1 METGGEVALSR
12 GASKRPADDAQQSHR
27 ALRDLFELLRD
38 RPEREATNILRR
50 IRSGESVDH
59 LLTSYKNGDR
69 PRSLISP
76 ESRGAIKTLLTNL
89 LRSGASLEQIASAVV
104 YEVVTL
110 KAQPSDNDGRRPKI
124 PHSVFD
130 GSGLVGGRQS
140 PSIPLQIGSNAARKR
155 AATVQLS
162 NQAPY
167 GDDKLDVPPFI
178 LPAKP
183 WTDITDNSIFV
194 SCLVR
199 DFLNYHNPYW
209 RFLEA
214 DLFLQGMRTG
224 KVGSDFCS
232 PLLVNAVCALACLHV
247 DYQDAFVQPGDLPTR
262 GEHFH
267 DEALHL
273 WLLEEGRASVTNLQA
288 LAVLAIEYVL
298 FTIHATRHPVLTS
311 WSSRSS
317 WRGKDKLGSTFL
329 TVALR
334 MNKDLPL
341 DDITNASTTALE
353 AGRARARV
361 CIAWTIHYED
371 TAISNSLLRVA
382 TTIDSR
388 LRRIPQLPDTEYP
401 WSGKPFSQVYIRY
414 RGNALFRERSALTWL
429 TAEVDE
435 LLFSS
440 ERHASVTVLMQ
451 LAEAWDARASEW
463 YRDLPEDL
471 KYSKDLPAPLFELQQ
486 AFAIQ
491 RKLMDVWLMFCHSAN
506 YYCVMMVFCSNLD
519 RHVQALS
526 SLNIP
531 GDEHRFSDV
540 YVNLTAGLSDRKIAF
555 AKMAANLMR
564 DFRQKYSMKATLPYT
579 FQASSM
585 ASFALLQWLHD
596 HPNERDPPPLPSP
609 DEILTATDMHPQT
622 ALNETYR
629 CVLGAATQVML
640 ARGVVALLN
649 QTASHMNVKLPAL
662 DLQVEKAV
670 ADVTWRPSDLRHIS
684 SEYPNYAQGTIP
696 TFSEAIGMEDIL
708 KEWGKVLPYR

>member
-1 METGGEVALSR
+1 MPAPFVRLPVERHDAEARR
-12 GASKRPADDAQQSHR
+12 GWVCAANGVVSDGSDGWPANQ
-27 ALRDLFELLRD
+27 
-38 RPEREATNILRR
+38 
-50 IRSGESVDH
+50 
-59 LLTSYKNGDR
+59 
-69 PRSLISP
+69 
-76 ESRGAIKTLLTNL
+76 GAIKVLLTNL

-110 KAQPSDNDGRRPKI
+110 KAQPADNDGRRANI
-124 PHSVFD
+124 PYSVFD
-130 GSGLVGGRQS
+130 GSGLLEGRQS

-155 AATVQLS
+155 AATAQLS
-162 NQAPY
+162 NRAPY
-167 GDDKLDVPPFI
+167 GDDKFDTPPFI
-178 LPAKP
+178 LSAKP
-183 WTDITDNSIFV
+183 WTDITDNNIFV

-224 KVGSDFCS
+224 KVGSEFCS

-288 LAVLAIEYVL
+288 LAVLAI
-298 FTIHATRHPVLTS
+298 
-311 WSSRSS
+311 
-317 WRGKDKLGSTFL
+317 D
-329 TVALR
+329 
-334 MNKDLPL
+334 
-341 DDITNASTTALE
+341 
-353 AGRARARV
+353 
-361 CIAWTIHYED
+361 
-371 TAISNSLLRVA
+371 AISNSLLKVA
-382 TTIDSR
+382 NTIDPR
-388 LRRIPQLPDTEYP
+388 LRRTPHLPDTEYP

-414 RGNALFRERSALTWL
+414 RGNALFHARCALTWL
-429 TAEVDE
+429 TSEVDE
-435 LLFSS
+435 LLFSN
-440 ERHASVTVLMQ
+440 ERHASMTVLMQ

-471 KYSKDLPAPLFELQQ
+471 KYSKDLPAPVFEL
-486 AFAIQ
+486 
-491 RKLMDVWLMFCHSAN
+491 HAN

-519 RHVQALS
+519 RYVQAL
-526 SLNIP
+526 P
-531 GDEHRFSDV
+531 HPDTPAHEHRFSDA
-540 YVNLTAGLSDRKIAF
+540 YVKITSGLLDRKILF
-555 AKMAANLMR
+555 AKMAANMMR

-585 ASFALLQWLHD
+585 ASFALLQSLHD
-596 HPNERDPPPLPSP
+596 HPDQRDPPPIPQP
-609 DEILTATDMHPQT
+609 HEILTATDMHPQT
-622 ALNETYR
+622 ALNEAYR

-670 ADVTWRPSDLRHIS
+670 ADVTWQPSDLRHIS
-684 SEYPNYAQGTIP
+684 SAYPNYAQGTVP

-708 KEWGKVLPYR
+708 KEWGKALPYR

>member
-1 METGGEVALSR
+1 MEAGGEVALSR
-12 GASKRPADDAQQSHR
+12 GASKRPTDEAQQSHQ

-50 IRSGESVDH
+50 IRNGEGVVN

-69 PRSLISP
+69 SRSVISP
-76 ESRGAIKTLLTNL
+76 ANQGAIKVFLTNL

-110 KAQPSDNDGRRPKI
+110 KAQPSDDDGRRANI
-124 PHSVFD
+124 PYSVFD
-130 GSGLVGGRQS
+130 GSGLLGGNQS
-140 PSIPLQIGSNAARKR
+140 PGIPLQIGSNAARKR
-155 AATVQLS
+155 AATAQLS
-162 NQAPY
+162 NRAPY
-167 GDDKLDVPPFI
+167 GDDKLDMPPFI

-214 DLFLQGMRTG
+214 DLFLQGMRSG
-224 KVGSDFCS
+224 K
-232 PLLVNAVCALACLHV
+232 LHV
-247 DYQDAFVQPGDLPTR
+247 DYQDAFVQSGDLPTR

-288 LAVLAIEYVL
+288 LAVLAIEYVP
-298 FTIHATRHPVLTS
+298 FTVHATQLSDVLLD
-311 WSSRSS
+311 RSS

-341 DDITNASTTALE
+341 DDITSTSITALE

-371 TAISNSLLRVA
+371 TAISNSLLKVA
-382 TTIDSR
+382 TTIDPR
-388 LRRIPQLPDTEYP
+388 LRRTPHLPDTAYP

-414 RGNALFRERSALTWL
+414 RGNALFHARSALTWL
-429 TAEVDE
+429 TSEVDE

-440 ERHASVTVLMQ
+440 EKQASMTVLMQ

-471 KYSKDLPAPLFELQQ
+471 KYNKDLPAPVFEL
-486 AFAIQ
+486 
-491 RKLMDVWLMFCHSAN
+491 HAN

-519 RHVQALS
+519 RHVQAL
-526 SLNIP
+526 P
-531 GDEHRFSDV
+531 GPNTPGNEHRYSAA
-540 YVNLTAGLSDRKIAF
+540 YVNLTSGLADRKIAF
-555 AKMAANLMR
+555 AKMAANMMR

-596 HPNERDPPPLPSP
+596 HPDQRDPPPLSQSH
-609 DEILTATDMHPQT
+609 EILTATDMHPIT
-622 ALNETYR
+622 ALNEAYR

-670 ADVTWRPSDLRHIS
+670 ADVTWRASDLRHIS
-684 SEYPNYAQGTIP
+684 SAYPNYAQGTVP

-708 KEWGKVLPYR
+708 KEWGKALPYR

>member
-1 METGGEVALSR
+1 MQAGREVALSR
-12 GASKRPADDAQQSHR
+12 RASERPTDDAQQSHD
-27 ALRDLFELLRD
+27 ALRELFGLLRD
-38 RPEREATNILRR
+38 RPEREAANLLRR
-50 IRSGESVDH
+50 IRNGESVDN
-59 LLTSYKNGDR
+59 LLISHKNGEQS
-69 PRSLISP
+69 RSGISP
-76 ESRGAIKTLLTNL
+76 ANQGAIKVLLTNL

-110 KAQPSDNDGRRPKI
+110 KAQPADNDGRRANI
-124 PHSVFD
+124 PYSVFD
-130 GSGLVGGRQS
+130 GSGLLEGRQS

-155 AATVQLS
+155 AATAQLS
-162 NQAPY
+162 NRAPY
-167 GDDKLDVPPFI
+167 GDDKFDTPPFI
-178 LPAKP
+178 LSAKP
-183 WTDITDNSIFV
+183 WTDITDNNIFV

-224 KVGSDFCS
+224 KVGSEFCS

-288 LAVLAIEYVL
+288 LAVLAI
-298 FTIHATRHPVLTS
+298 
-311 WSSRSS
+311 
-317 WRGKDKLGSTFL
+317 D
-329 TVALR
+329 
-334 MNKDLPL
+334 
-341 DDITNASTTALE
+341 
-353 AGRARARV
+353 
-361 CIAWTIHYED
+361 
-371 TAISNSLLRVA
+371 AISNSLLKVA
-382 TTIDSR
+382 NTIDPR
-388 LRRIPQLPDTEYP
+388 LRRTPHLPDTEYP

-414 RGNALFRERSALTWL
+414 RGNALFHARCALTWL
-429 TAEVDE
+429 TSEVDE
-435 LLFSS
+435 LLFSN
-440 ERHASVTVLMQ
+440 ERHASMTVLMQ

-471 KYSKDLPAPLFELQQ
+471 KYSKDLPAPVFEL
-486 AFAIQ
+486 
-491 RKLMDVWLMFCHSAN
+491 HAN

-519 RHVQALS
+519 RYVQAL
-526 SLNIP
+526 P
-531 GDEHRFSDV
+531 HPDTPAHEHRFSDA
-540 YVNLTAGLSDRKIAF
+540 YVKITSGLLDRKILF
-555 AKMAANLMR
+555 AKMAANMMR

-596 HPNERDPPPLPSP
+596 HPDQRDPPPIPQP
-609 DEILTATDMHPQT
+609 HEILTATDMHPQT
-622 ALNETYR
+622 ALNEAYR

-670 ADVTWRPSDLRHIS
+670 ADVTWQPSDLRHIS
-684 SEYPNYAQGTIP
+684 SAYPNYAQGTVP

>member
-1 METGGEVALSR
+1 MQAGREVALSR
-12 GASKRPADDAQQSHR
+12 RASERPTDDAQQSHD
-27 ALRDLFELLRD
+27 ALRELFGLLRD
-38 RPEREATNILRR
+38 RPEREAANLLRR
-50 IRSGESVDH
+50 IRNGESVDN
-59 LLTSYKNGDR
+59 LLISHKNGEQS
-69 PRSLISP
+69 RSGISP
-76 ESRGAIKTLLTNL
+76 ANQGAIKVLLTNL

-110 KAQPSDNDGRRPKI
+110 KAQPADNDGRRANI
-124 PHSVFD
+124 PYSVFD
-130 GSGLVGGRQS
+130 GSGLLEGRQS

-155 AATVQLS
+155 AATAQLS
-162 NQAPY
+162 NRAPY
-167 GDDKLDVPPFI
+167 GDDKFDTPPFI
-178 LPAKP
+178 LSAKP
-183 WTDITDNSIFV
+183 WTDITDNNIFV

-224 KVGSDFCS
+224 KVGSEFCS

-288 LAVLAIEYVL
+288 LAVLAIE
-298 FTIHATRHPVLTS
+298 
-311 WSSRSS
+311 SS

-341 DDITNASTTALE
+341 DDITNTSITALE

-371 TAISNSLLRVA
+371 TAISNSLLKVA
-382 TTIDSR
+382 NTIDPR
-388 LRRIPQLPDTEYP
+388 LRRTPHLPDTEYP

-414 RGNALFRERSALTWL
+414 RGNSLFHARCALTWL
-429 TAEVDE
+429 TSEVDE
-435 LLFSS
+435 LLFSN
-440 ERHASVTVLMQ
+440 ERHASMTVLMQ

-471 KYSKDLPAPLFELQQ
+471 KYSKDLPAPVFEL
-486 AFAIQ
+486 
-491 RKLMDVWLMFCHSAN
+491 HAN

-519 RHVQALS
+519 RYVQAL
-526 SLNIP
+526 P
-531 GDEHRFSDV
+531 HPDTPAHEHRFSDA
-540 YVNLTAGLSDRKIAF
+540 YVKITSGLLDRKILF
-555 AKMAANLMR
+555 AKMAANMMR

-596 HPNERDPPPLPSP
+596 HPDQRDPPPIPQP
-609 DEILTATDMHPQT
+609 HEILTATDMHPQT
-622 ALNETYR
+622 ALNEAYR

-670 ADVTWRPSDLRHIS
+670 ADVTWQPSDLRHIS
-684 SEYPNYAQGTIP
+684 SAYPNYAQGTVP